1 MLAQIQK
8 FADQSLRMAA
18 AQAASSTQG
27 SHQLIA
33 GFTAGVSGVVVG
45 HPMDTAKVW
54 LQHGRTVRLRSLADV
69 RALYS
74 GTCVPL
80 LTVGTVSAAV
90 FFVNDCL
97 LRWQTG
103 DGGTAGAPSA
113 AQRFWAGLGAGL
125 AISPGTCVSVRLK
138 TMLQTLDRRL
148 PLTELAA
155 LLHRAEGPPGF
166 FRGWRAH
173 AAVESCGRAVYFL
186 SYDAVKTACMRA
198 AAAGGFVPHAV
209 HERQGQGQGQGR
221 GQRQGWVGQ
230 DAAATQSLRAGP
242 EAPIGVRILAGG
254 LAGGLG
260 WLVVYPL
267 DVVRAQMMSQCA
279 AAPRTSMELA
289 PFARRPRPRPHPHR
303 RTLRERRH
311 PPPPHPTLPTPDSTG
326 PPSALPRLSASP
338 RAPAPQATRRAEL
351 RVRAALRAR
360 DLRARRR
367 GGLHAR
373 PAAHTRSRR
382 ACGGNRSARL
392 RRGESAAAADPHGPV
407 RADRRVNPVDH
418 VSCACERAPGVH
430 CVCGRNHILYIY
442 VCAHIHV
449 RLYIYGL
456 SP

>member
-1 MLAQIQK
+1 
-8 FADQSLRMAA
+8 MAA
-18 AQAASSTQG
+18 AQASSTQG
-27 SHQLIA
+27 GHQLIA

-103 DGGTAGAPSA
+103 DGGTAGAPTA

-173 AAVESCGRAVYFL
+173 AAVESCGRAVYFF

-198 AAAGGFVPHAV
+198 AAAGGLMPHVV

-230 DAAATQSLRAGP
+230 HAAATQSLRAGP
-242 EAPIGVRILAGG
+242 ETPIGVRILAGG

-267 DVVRAQMMSQCA
+267 DVVRAQMMSQRA

-289 PFARRPRPRPHPHR
+289 PFAPRPRPRPHTHR
-303 RTLRERRH
+303 RTLRER
-311 PPPPHPTLPTPDSTG
+311 PPPPP
-326 PPSALPRLSASP
+326 PPSYPAHTPFHCVAPTRCLASASRHAPP
-338 RAPAPQATRRAEL
+338 RRRPPGAPSFSSELHCAREIYARGGAGAFMRGLPLTLVRGVPVAATVLPVYEGVSRL
-351 RVRAALRAR
+351 LQPTHT
-360 DLRARRR
+360 ARR
-367 GGLHAR
+367 
-373 PAAHTRSRR
+373 
-382 ACGGNRSARL
+382 
-392 RRGESAAAADPHGPV
+392 
-407 RADRRVNPVDH
+407 
-418 VSCACERAPGVH
+418 ERTAE
-430 CVCGRNHILYIY
+430 
-442 VCAHIHV
+442 
-449 RLYIYGL
+449 
-456 SP
+456 

>member
-1 MLAQIQK
+1 
-8 FADQSLRMAA
+8 MAP

-27 SHQLIA
+27 GHQLIA

-173 AAVESCGRAVYFL
+173 AAVESCGRAVYFF

-198 AAAGGFVPHAV
+198 AAAGGFLPHAV
-209 HERQGQGQGQGR
+209 HERQAQGQGQGR
-221 GQRQGWVGQ
+221 RQMQGWVGQ

-303 RTLRERRH
+303 RTLRERTH
-311 PPPPHPTLPTPDSTG
+311 PPPHTLPCPHPIPLGRPARCLASAPRHA
-326 PPSALPRLSASP
+326 PP
-338 RAPAPQATRRAEL
+338 
-351 RVRAALRAR
+351 
-360 DLRARRR
+360 RRR
-367 GGLHAR
+367 PPGAPSFASELHCAREIYARGG
-373 PAAHTRSRR
+373 
-382 ACGGNRSARL
+382 
-392 RRGESAAAADPHGPV
+392 AAAFMRGLPLTLVRGVPV
-407 RADRRVNPVDH
+407 AATVLPVYEG
-418 VSCACERAPGVH
+418 VSRLLQQTHTARCERTAE
-430 CVCGRNHILYIY
+430 Y
-442 VCAHIHV
+442 
-449 RLYIYGL
+449 
-456 SP
+456 

>member
-1 MLAQIQK
+1 MYCIAVDNTLARVVL
-8 FADQSLRMAA
+8 ALLRNSQSSRMAA

-27 SHQLIA
+27 GHQLIA
-33 GFTAGVSGVVVG
+33 GFAAGVSGVVVG

-54 LQHGRTVRLRSLADV
+54 LQHGRTVRLRSLTDV
-69 RALYS
+69 RALYL

-103 DGGTAGAPSA
+103 DGGTAGAPTA
-113 AQRFWAGLGAGL
+113 AQRFCAGLGAGL

-173 AAVESCGRAVYFL
+173 AAVESCGRAVYFF

-198 AAAGGFVPHAV
+198 AAAGGLMPHVV

-230 DAAATQSLRAGP
+230 DAAATQSLPAGP

-267 DVVRAQMMSQCA
+267 DVVRAQMMSQRA

-289 PFARRPRPRPHPHR
+289 PFAPRPRPRPHPHR
-303 RTLRERRH
+303 RTYVSAHTL
-311 PPPPHPTLPTPDSTG
+311 PPHLTLPTPDSSG
-326 PPSALPRLSASP
+326 SPSALPRLSASLL
-338 RAPAPQATRRAEL
+338 APASQATRRAEL
-351 RVRAALRAR
+351 LVRAALRER

-367 GGLHAR
+367 RCLHAR
-373 PAAHTRSRR
+373 PVAHTRSRR

-392 RRGESAAAADPHGPV
+392 RRGESAAAAEPHGTA
-407 RADRRVNPVDH
+407 RADRRVPPPPPRVDH
-418 VSCACERAPGVH
+418 V
-430 CVCGRNHILYIY
+430 
-442 VCAHIHV
+442 
-449 RLYIYGL
+449 
-456 SP
+456 

>member
-1 MLAQIQK
+1 MLAQNEK

-18 AQAASSTQG
+18 AQAASSTQS

-186 SYDAVKTACMRA
+186 SYDAVKTACMGA
-198 AAAGGFVPHAV
+198 AAAGGLMPHVV

-267 DVVRAQMMSQCA
+267 DVVRAQMMSQRA
-279 AAPRTSMELA
+279 PAPRTSMELA

-303 RTLRERRH
+303 RTLRERTH
-311 PPPPHPTLPTPDSTG
+311 PPPHPPYP
-326 PPSALPRLSASP
+326 
-338 RAPAPQATRRAEL
+338 
-351 RVRAALRAR
+351 
-360 DLRARRR
+360 
-367 GGLHAR
+367 
-373 PAAHTRSRR
+373 AHTRFHWAAQRAASPQRLATRPRAAGHQARR
-382 ACGGNRSARL
+382 ASRPSCTARARSTR
-392 RRGESAAAADPHGPV
+392 AAA
-407 RADRRVNPVDH
+407 RRP
-418 VSCACERAPGVH
+418 SCAACRSHSFAACLWRQPFCPFTKG
-430 CVCGRNHILYIY
+430 
-442 VCAHIHV
+442 
-449 RLYIYGL
+449 
-456 SP
+456 